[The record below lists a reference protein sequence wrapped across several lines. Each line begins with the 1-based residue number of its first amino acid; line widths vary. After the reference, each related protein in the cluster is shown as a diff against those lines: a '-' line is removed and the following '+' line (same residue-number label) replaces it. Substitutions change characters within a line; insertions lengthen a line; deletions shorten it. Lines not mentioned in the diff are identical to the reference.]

1 MYQGFI
7 EKNKNKTRENK
18 TDTCLILMKDKIQQP
33 ETPIVGA
40 KLSIIK

>member
-18 TDTCLILMKDKIQQP
+18 TDTCLILMKYKI
-33 ETPIVGA
+33 TTA
-40 KLSIIK
+40 